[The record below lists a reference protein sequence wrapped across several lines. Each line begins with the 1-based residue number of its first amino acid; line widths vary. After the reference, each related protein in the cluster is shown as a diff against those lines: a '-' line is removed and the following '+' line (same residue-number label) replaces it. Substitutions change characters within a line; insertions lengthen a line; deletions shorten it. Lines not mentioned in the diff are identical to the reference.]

1 MQDYNKK
8 NLYRLISLF
17 SAALVLFFAIVTAA
31 VSFKFWWASLPTS
44 GMAIAAAVFIFKK
57 GYIDKELEE

>member
-8 NLYRLISLF
+8 NLKRLLALF
-17 SAALVLFFAIVTAA
+17 AAVLVFFFACVTATVA
-31 VSFKFWWASLPTS
+31 FKFWWASLPTS

-57 GYIDKELEE
+57 GFYDPDKEE